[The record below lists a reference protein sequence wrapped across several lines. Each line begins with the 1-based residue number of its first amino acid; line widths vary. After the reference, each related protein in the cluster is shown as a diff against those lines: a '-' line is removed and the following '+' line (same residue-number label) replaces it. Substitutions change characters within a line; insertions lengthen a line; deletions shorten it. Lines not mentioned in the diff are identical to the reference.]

1 MYDFHILNWTLP
13 DGTELQAPTWLDEHE
28 CKWLLDAIQ
37 DKIDQGE
44 ITDQRSLSSKLSFLW
59 HCAQTNA
66 VEADVENGFGEFN
79 RPIVYDKDHD
89 LERALR
95 ERTNSIWY
103 RPGEFVKIWSSPVDR
118 FRDTYQG
125 VAQLL
130 QFKCA
135 VGYAFGYP
143 IELWRVRFVDGN
155 LEGQEHDCQ
164 VWASGRSIVVQDP
177 SMSVHDRVTKDRLP
191 HPPGTLVFGPISSP
205 PTNHPEETSMT
216 EEPLDTL
223 PGTTTQPGTTQV
235 EEITVG
241 ELIERLQKYDPDMPV
256 EIVVKSVLGAPVTR
270 KIILAGSNADFI
282 VPAGPDPD
290 FNEDDVFYLIGGMPR
305 EILTNKTGKEIDR
318 WIGYTTDV
326 VGHRLYDG

>member
-1 MYDFHILNWTLP
+1 MYDFHMLNWTLP

-44 ITDQRSLSSKLSFLW
+44 ITDQRSLSSKFSFLW

-66 VEADVENGFGEFN
+66 VEADIENGFGEFN

-103 RPGEFVKIWSSPVDR
+103 RPGEFVQMWSSPVDR

-130 QFKCA
+130 QFRCA

-205 PTNHPEETSMT
+205 PTNHPE
-216 EEPLDTL
+216 L
-223 PGTTTQPGTTQV
+223 PPGNTPIPPQPSADPNV
-235 EEITVG
+235 RLTVG
-241 ELIERLQKYDPDMPV
+241 DLIDRLQKYDRSLPV
-256 EIVVKSVLGAPVTR
+256 EIVVRDVLGDPVIREVIFTTTT
-270 KIILAGSNADFI
+270 IH
-282 VPAGPDPD
+282 
-290 FNEDDVFYLIGGMPR
+290 FNDVETVFYLLGGIP
-305 EILTNKTGKEIDR
+305 KEVLSGD
-318 WIGYTTDV
+318 
-326 VGHRLYDG
+326 VGHEIGRVFDIADNNPGGKIYE